1 MAKFF
6 VDRPVMAIVSAIVMV
21 IVGLIAGTSLP
32 IAQYPQITLPTV
44 RVSAFYPGASALVVE
59 ESLAQPIEE
68 QVNGVEGMTYMSS
81 SSSGDGAYNLD
92 VTFGLD
98 VDPDIAAVQVQNRAS
113 QANARLPTEAL
124 NAGVITRKQTP
135 DTLMYA
141 ALVSPKG
148 TYDELFLTNYAS
160 LNLIEA
166 LKRVKG
172 VGNVTLFGAEFGMR
186 LWLKPDRMASLGV
199 TPNDVYR
206 AVTEQNVQ
214 SPAGQV
220 GKLPAPATQQFQYTV
235 QVQGRLRE
243 VAEFEDIIIRA
254 NPDGSSIRIRDVA
267 RVELGAK
274 DYSFQA
280 RLDGRPAAAFSVN
293 LTPDASAIETADLIK
308 ARLKELSA
316 SFPDDLAYEVVFDNT
331 VFVKSSLEE
340 VVHTFV
346 EALVLVLIVVF
357 LFLQSWRATLIPM
370 LAVPVSLIA
379 TLGAFALLGFTIN
392 TLTLFGMVLA
402 IGIVVD
408 DAIVVV
414 EAAEHHM
421 AHGKLGPR
429 EATLKA
435 MDEVTGPVIAIALIL
450 AAVFVPV
457 AFLGG
462 IAGVMYQQFAITVAV
477 STMFSA
483 VVALTLTPALCALLL
498 RPKSED
504 RSGLLARFF
513 DAFNRV
519 FDRITAGYGERV
531 QRLARRLVPALAVL
545 VVLIGAAF
553 MLMSRVP
560 GAFVPPED
568 QGYFLGSVQ
577 LPEAASMNRTIAAT
591 EKVDAVLAAQPGV
604 EKRLMINGYNM
615 LTGAVQSNSA
625 LFVAVLEPW
634 EERTTPEKGLRAIMQ
649 GVYARA
655 AEVRE
660 ASTLVFNP
668 PPIPGLGTSGGFSL
682 KVQDRMGSSPL
693 ELARVA
699 NEFIAAARQ
708 RPEIGMLYTTFN
720 PMTPAYQL
728 EIDRETAKK
737 LGVPIGE
744 ITSALQTFLGGV
756 PINDFARFGRT
767 YKVTMQAEPEF
778 RSDIQGV
785 GQFHVRNTDGQMVPL
800 STLVQ
805 RVDTAAPT
813 VTQRYNLFRTA
824 DVGGSPAPGYSSG
837 QAMRALE
844 EVAATVLPAGYGY
857 EWSGISKQEKES
869 AGQAPIIFGLAL
881 LFVFLFLAALY
892 ESWAVPFAVLFAIP
906 LGVFGAMLGLW
917 ATGLTNNI
925 YAQIGLVLLIGL
937 AAKNAILIVEFAK
950 MLREQGQDAVS
961 AAVGAAKL
969 RLRPIIMTSFAF
981 ILGVVPLILASG
993 AGAASRISM
1002 GITVFSGML
1011 AATLLAIFLVPVLFV
1026 TVAKLS
1032 GNAGEPPAPSAPP
1045 PDPTPETPVAPTS
1058 PGAAPGAPLA
1068 AEAAP

>member
-6 VDRPVMAIVSAIVMV
+6 VDRPVMAIVSAIVLV
-21 IVGLIAGTSLP
+21 LVGLIAGTSLP

-44 RVSAFYPGASALVVE
+44 RVSAFYPGASAEVVE

-81 SSSGDGAYNLD
+81 SSSGDGAYSLD
-92 VTFGLD
+92 VTFDLG

-206 AVTEQNVQ
+206 AVSEQNVQ

-220 GKLPAPATQQFQYTV
+220 GKLPAPATQQFQYSV

-254 NPDGSSIRIRDVA
+254 APDGASIRMRDVA

-340 VVHTFV
+340 VMHTFV
-346 EALVLVLIVVF
+346 EALLLVLIVVF

-414 EAAEHHM
+414 ESVEHHM
-421 AHGKLGPR
+421 AHGKLRPR

-483 VVALTLTPALCALLL
+483 IVALTLTPALCALLL

-531 QRLARRLVPALAVL
+531 QRLTRRLVPALAVL
-545 VVLIGAAF
+545 LALIGAAF

-568 QGYFLGSVQ
+568 QGYFIGNVQ

-591 EKVDAVLAAQPGV
+591 EKVDAVLAAQPGI

-649 GVYARA
+649 GVYAKA

-682 KVQDRMGSSPL
+682 KVQDRMGSSSL

-708 RPEIGMLYTTFN
+708 RPEIGTLYTTFN
-720 PMTPAYQL
+720 PMTPAYRL

-744 ITSALQTFLGGV
+744 VTSALQTFLGGV

-778 RSDIQGV
+778 RSDIQAV
-785 GQFHVRNTDGQMVPL
+785 GQFHVRNASGQMVPL

-805 RVDTAAPT
+805 RVSTSAPT
-813 VTQRYNLFRTA
+813 VMQRYNLFRTA
-824 DVGGSPAPGYSSG
+824 DVGGNPAPGYSSG

-844 EVAATVLPAGYGY
+844 EVAATVLPVGYGY

-1032 GNAGEPPAPSAPP
+1032 GNAGEPPAPSTPPAPATP
-1045 PDPTPETPVAPTS
+1045 PV
-1058 PGAAPGAPLA
+1058 
-1068 AEAAP
+1068 EAAP

>member
-1 MAKFF
+1 
-6 VDRPVMAIVSAIVMV
+6 
-21 IVGLIAGTSLP
+21 
-32 IAQYPQITLPTV
+32 
-44 RVSAFYPGASALVVE
+44 
-59 ESLAQPIEE
+59 
-68 QVNGVEGMTYMSS
+68 
-81 SSSGDGAYNLD
+81 
-92 VTFGLD
+92 
-98 VDPDIAAVQVQNRAS
+98 
-113 QANARLPTEAL
+113 
-124 NAGVITRKQTP
+124 
-135 DTLMYA
+135 
-141 ALVSPKG
+141 
-148 TYDELFLTNYAS
+148 
-160 LNLIEA
+160 
-166 LKRVKG
+166 
-172 VGNVTLFGAEFGMR
+172 
-186 LWLKPDRMASLGV
+186 
-199 TPNDVYR
+199 
-206 AVTEQNVQ
+206 
-214 SPAGQV
+214 
-220 GKLPAPATQQFQYTV
+220 
-235 QVQGRLRE
+235 
-243 VAEFEDIIIRA
+243 
-254 NPDGSSIRIRDVA
+254 
-267 RVELGAK
+267 
-274 DYSFQA
+274 
-280 RLDGRPAAAFSVN
+280 
-293 LTPDASAIETADLIK
+293 
-308 ARLKELSA
+308 
-316 SFPDDLAYEVVFDNT
+316 
-331 VFVKSSLEE
+331 
-340 VVHTFV
+340 
-346 EALVLVLIVVF
+346 
-357 LFLQSWRATLIPM
+357 M

-379 TLGAFALLGFTIN
+379 TLGAIALLGFSIN

-414 EAAEHHM
+414 EAVEHHM

-483 VVALTLTPALCALLL
+483 FVALTLTPALCALLL

-504 RSGLLARFF
+504 RSGLVVRFF

-519 FDRITAGYGERV
+519 FDRITAAYGERV

-568 QGYFLGSVQ
+568 QGYFIGNVQ

-591 EKVDAVLAAQPGV
+591 EKVDAVLAAQPGI

-649 GVYARA
+649 GVYAKA

-682 KVQDRMGSSPL
+682 KVQDRMGSSSL

-699 NEFIAAARQ
+699 NEFLAAARQ
-708 RPEIGMLYTTFN
+708 RPEIGTLYTTFN
-720 PMTPAYQL
+720 PMTPAYRL

-744 ITSALQTFLGGV
+744 VTSALQSFLGGV

-785 GQFHVRNTDGQMVPL
+785 GQFHVRNANGQMVPL

-805 RVDTAAPT
+805 RVSTSAPT
-813 VTQRYNLFRTA
+813 VMQRYNLFRTA
-824 DVGGSPAPGYSSG
+824 DVGGNPAPGYSSG

-917 ATGLTNNI
+917 VTGLTNNI

-1011 AATLLAIFLVPVLFV
+1011 AATLLAGLAM
-1026 TVAKLS
+1026 TV
-1032 GNAGEPPAPSAPP
+1032 
-1045 PDPTPETPVAPTS
+1045 
-1058 PGAAPGAPLA
+1058 
-1068 AEAAP
+1068 

>member
-6 VDRPVMAIVSAIVMV
+6 IHRPVMAIVTAILLVL
-21 IVGLIAGTSLP
+21 VGLIAGGSLP

-44 RVSAFYPGASALVVE
+44 RVSAFYPGASAQVVE
-59 ESLAQPIEE
+59 ESVAQPIEE
-68 QVNGVEGMTYMSS
+68 QINGVEGMAYMSS
-81 SSSGDGAYNLD
+81 SSAGDGSYNLD

-98 VDPDIAAVQVQNRAS
+98 VDPDIASVQVQNRAS
-113 QANARLPTEAL
+113 QANARLPAEAL

-141 ALVSPKG
+141 ALVSPNG
-148 TYDELFLTNYAS
+148 TYDELFLTNYTS
-160 LNLIEA
+160 LNVIEA
-166 LKRVKG
+166 LKRVRG

-199 TPNDVYR
+199 TTNDVYR
-206 AVTEQNVQ
+206 AVAEQNVQ

-220 GKLPAPATQQFQYTV
+220 GKLPAPATQQFQYSV
-235 QVQGRLRE
+235 EVQGRLRE
-243 VAEFEDIIIRA
+243 VAEFENIIVRA
-254 NPDGSSIRIRDVA
+254 RGDGSFVRIRDIA

-280 RLDGRPAAAFSVN
+280 RLNGRPAAAFAIN
-293 LTPDASAIETADLIK
+293 LTPDASAIETAGLIR

-316 SFPDDLAYEVVFDNT
+316 AFPDDLTYEVVFDNT
-331 VFVKSSLEE
+331 VFVESSLEE
-340 VVHTFV
+340 VAHTFV

-379 TLGAFALLGFTIN
+379 TFAAFALLGFTIN

-414 EAAEHHM
+414 EAVEHHM
-421 AHGKLGPR
+421 ASGMRAR
-429 EATLKA
+429 EATVKA
-435 MDEVTGPVIAIALIL
+435 TEEVSGPVVATALVL

-462 IAGVMYQQFAITVAV
+462 IAGVMYKQFAITVAV
-477 STMFSA
+477 STMLSA
-483 VVALTLTPALCALLL
+483 FVALSLTPALCVLLL
-498 RPKSED
+498 KPKSED
-504 RSGLLARFF
+504 RSGSLARFF
-513 DAFNRV
+513 DGFNRV
-519 FDRITAGYGERV
+519 FDRLTSRYGVRV
-531 QRLARRLVPALAVL
+531 QQLTRRWVPSLAALL
-545 VVLIGAAF
+545 ILIGATVL
-553 MLMSRVP
+553 LMSRVP

-568 QGYFLGSVQ
+568 QGYFVGSVQ
-577 LPEAASMNRTIAAT
+577 LPDAASMNRTIAAT
-591 EKVDAVLAAQPGV
+591 GKVDAVLAQQPGI
-604 EKRLMINGYNM
+604 EKRLIINGYNM
-615 LTGAVQSNSA
+615 LTGTVQSNSA

-634 EERTTPEKGLRAIMQ
+634 EERTAPEKSLRAIMQ
-649 GVYARA
+649 GVYASA
-655 AEVRE
+655 ATVRE
-660 ASTLVFNP
+660 ATTLVFNP

-682 KVQDRMGSSPL
+682 KVQDRMGATPL

-720 PMTPAYQL
+720 PTTPAYRL

-737 LGVPIGE
+737 LGVPISE
-744 ITSALQTFLGGV
+744 VTSALQTFLGGV
-756 PINDFARFGRT
+756 PINDFGRFGRA

-778 RSDIQGV
+778 RSDIQGI
-785 GQFHVRNTDGQMVPL
+785 GLFHVRNADGQMVPL

-805 RVDTAAPT
+805 RVSIGAPT

-824 DVGGSPAPGYSSG
+824 DIGGNPASGYSSG
-837 QAMRALE
+837 QAMKALE
-844 EVAATVLPAGYGY
+844 EVAAAELPAGYGY
-857 EWSGISKQEKES
+857 EWSGISKQEQES
-869 AGQAPIIFGLAL
+869 AGQAPVVFGLAL

-892 ESWAVPFAVLFAIP
+892 ESWSVPFAVLFAIP
-906 LGVFGAMLGLW
+906 LGVFGAMVGLW

-950 MLREQGQDAVS
+950 MLRDQGQDATT
-961 AAVGAAKL
+961 AAVTAAKL

-1002 GITVFSGML
+1002 GVTVFSGML
-1011 AATLLAIFLVPVLFV
+1011 AATLLAIFIVPVLLV
-1026 TVAKLS
+1026 AVAKITGQS
-1032 GNAGEPPAPSAPP
+1032 GAPP
-1045 PDPTPETPVAPTS
+1045 SKGQAVEVAS
-1058 PGAAPGAPLA
+1058 
-1068 AEAAP
+1068 

>member
-6 VDRPVMAIVSAIVMV
+6 VDRPVMAIVSAIVLV
-21 IVGLIAGTSLP
+21 LVGVIAGTSLP

-44 RVSAFYPGASALVVE
+44 RVSAFYPGASAEVVE
-59 ESLAQPIEE
+59 ESLAQAIEE

-113 QANARLPTEAL
+113 QANARLPAEAL

-148 TYDELFLTNYAS
+148 TYDELFLANYAS
-160 LNLIEA
+160 LNVIEA

-206 AVTEQNVQ
+206 AVAEQNVQ

-220 GKLPAPATQQFQYTV
+220 GKLPAPATQQFQYSV

-243 VAEFEDIIIRA
+243 VAEFEDIIVRA
-254 NPDGSSIRIRDVA
+254 RPDGSFVRIRDVA

-274 DYSFQA
+274 DYAFQA
-280 RLDGRPAAAFSVN
+280 RLDGRPAAAFSIN
-293 LTPDASAIETADLIK
+293 LTPDASAIETAGLIRE
-308 ARLKELSA
+308 RLKELSA
-316 SFPDDLAYEVVFDNT
+316 AFPEDLAYDVVFDNT
-331 VFVKSSLEE
+331 VFVESSLEE
-340 VVHTFV
+340 VVHTFF

-357 LFLQSWRATLIPM
+357 LFLQSWRATVIPM

-379 TLGAFALLGFTIN
+379 TFGAFALLGFTIN

-414 EAAEHHM
+414 EAVEHHM

-462 IAGVMYQQFAITVAV
+462 IAGVMYKQFAITVAV
-477 STMFSA
+477 STLVSA
-483 VVALTLTPALCALLL
+483 FVALTLTPALCALLL

-504 RSGLLARFF
+504 RSGPLARFF
-513 DAFNRV
+513 DGFNRI
-519 FDRITAGYGERV
+519 FDRITARYGERV
-531 QRLARRLVPALAVL
+531 QRLARSLLPSLAVL
-545 VVLIGAAF
+545 AVLIGAAF
-553 MLMSRVP
+553 LLMSRVP

-568 QGYFLGSVQ
+568 QGYFIGNVQ

-591 EKVDAVLAAQPGV
+591 EKVDALLARQPGI
-604 EKRLMINGYNM
+604 EKRLVINGFNIM
-615 LTGAVQSNSA
+615 TGTVQSNSA
-625 LFVAVLEPW
+625 LFLAVLEPW
-634 EERTTPEKGLRAIMQ
+634 AERNSPEKGLRAIMTA
-649 GVYARA
+649 VYRGA

-660 ASTLVFNP
+660 ATTLVFNP
-668 PPIPGLGTSGGFSL
+668 PPIPGLGTSGGFSFKL
-682 KVQDRMGSSPL
+682 QDRMGATPL

-699 NEFIAAARQ
+699 EGFIAAARQ
-708 RPEIGMLYTTFN
+708 RPEIGMVYTTFN
-720 PMTPAYQL
+720 PTTPAYRL

-737 LGVPIGE
+737 LGVPISEVTG
-744 ITSALQTFLGGV
+744 ALQAFLGGV
-756 PINDFARFGRT
+756 PINDFGRFGRA

-785 GQFHVRNTDGQMVPL
+785 GLFHVRNADGQMVPL

-805 RVDTAAPT
+805 RVSIGAPT

-824 DVGGSPAPGYSSG
+824 DIGGSPAPGYSSG

-844 EVAATVLPAGYGY
+844 EVAAATLPAGYGY

-981 ILGVVPLILASG
+981 ILGVVPLILSSG

-1011 AATLLAIFLVPVLFV
+1011 AATLLAVFLVPVLFV
-1026 TVAKLS
+1026 AVGRLT
-1032 GNAGEPPAPSAPP
+1032 GDAGGSQ
-1045 PDPTPETPVAPTS
+1045 
-1058 PGAAPGAPLA
+1058 A
-1068 AEAAP
+1068 AEEAP

>member
-6 VDRPVMAIVSAIVMV
+6 VDRPVMAIVSAIVLV
-21 IVGLIAGTSLP
+21 LVGVIAGTSLP

-44 RVSAFYPGASALVVE
+44 RVSAFHPGASAEVVE
-59 ESLAQPIEE
+59 ESLAQAIEE

-92 VTFGLD
+92 VTFGLG

-113 QANARLPTEAL
+113 QANARLPAEAL

-160 LNLIEA
+160 LNVIEA

-199 TPNDVYR
+199 TPNDVHR
-206 AVTEQNVQ
+206 AVAEQNVQ

-220 GKLPAPATQQFQYTV
+220 GKLPAPATQQFQYSV
-235 QVQGRLRE
+235 QVRGRLRE
-243 VAEFEDIIIRA
+243 VSEFEDIIVRA
-254 NPDGSSIRIRDVA
+254 RPDGSFVRIRDIA

-274 DYSFQA
+274 DYAFQA
-280 RLDGRPAAAFSVN
+280 RLDGRPAAAFSIN
-293 LTPDASAIETADLIK
+293 LTPDASAIETAGLIRE
-308 ARLKELSA
+308 RLKELSA
-316 SFPDDLAYEVVFDNT
+316 AFPEDLAYDVVFDNT
-331 VFVKSSLEE
+331 VFVESSLEE
-340 VVHTFV
+340 VVHTFF

-379 TLGAFALLGFTIN
+379 TFGAFALLGFTIN

-414 EAAEHHM
+414 EAVEHHM

-462 IAGVMYQQFAITVAV
+462 IAGVMYKQFAITVAV
-477 STMFSA
+477 STLVSA
-483 VVALTLTPALCALLL
+483 FVALTLTPALCALLL

-504 RSGLLARFF
+504 RSGPLARFF
-513 DAFNRV
+513 DGFDRI
-519 FDRITAGYGERV
+519 FDRITARYGERV
-531 QRLARRLVPALAVL
+531 QRLARSLLPSLAVL
-545 VVLIGAAF
+545 AVLIGAAF
-553 MLMSRVP
+553 LLMSRVP

-568 QGYFLGSVQ
+568 QGYFIGNVQ

-591 EKVDAVLAAQPGV
+591 AKVDALLARQPGI
-604 EKRLMINGYNM
+604 EKRLVINGFNIM
-615 LTGAVQSNSA
+615 TGTVQSNSA
-625 LFVAVLEPW
+625 LFLAVLEPW
-634 EERTTPEKGLRAIMQ
+634 AERKSPEKGLRAIMTAVHR
-649 GVYARA
+649 GA

-660 ASTLVFNP
+660 ATTLVFNP
-668 PPIPGLGTSGGFSL
+668 PPIPGLGTSGGFSFKL
-682 KVQDRMGSSPL
+682 QDRMGATPL

-699 NEFIAAARQ
+699 EGFIAAARQ
-708 RPEIGMLYTTFN
+708 RPEIGMVYTTFN
-720 PMTPAYQL
+720 PTTPAYRL

-737 LGVPIGE
+737 LGVPISEVTG
-744 ITSALQTFLGGV
+744 ALQAFLGGV
-756 PINDFARFGRT
+756 PINDFGRFGRA
-767 YKVTMQAEPEF
+767 YKVTMQAEPGF

-785 GQFHVRNTDGQMVPL
+785 GLFHVRNADGRMVPL

-805 RVDTAAPT
+805 RVSIGAPT

-824 DVGGSPAPGYSSG
+824 DIGGSPAPGYSSG
-837 QAMRALE
+837 QAMQALE
-844 EVAATVLPAGYGY
+844 EVAAATLPSGYGY
-857 EWSGISKQEKES
+857 EWSGISEQEKES
-869 AGQAPIIFGLAL
+869 AGQAPVIFGLAL

-981 ILGVVPLILASG
+981 ILGVVPLILSSG

-1011 AATLLAIFLVPVLFV
+1011 AATLLAVLFVPVLFV
-1026 TVAKLS
+1026 AIARLTGDTGGS
-1032 GNAGEPPAPSAPP
+1032 Q
-1045 PDPTPETPVAPTS
+1045 
-1058 PGAAPGAPLA
+1058 A
-1068 AEAAP
+1068 AEEAP

>member
-6 VDRPVMAIVSAIVMV
+6 VDRPVMAIVSAIVLV
-21 IVGLIAGTSLP
+21 LVGLIAGTSLP

-44 RVSAFYPGASALVVE
+44 RVSAFYPGASAEVVE

-68 QVNGVEGMTYMSS
+68 QVNGVEGMSYMSS
-81 SSSGDGAYNLD
+81 SSSGDGAYSLD
-92 VTFGLD
+92 VTFDLD

-206 AVTEQNVQ
+206 AVSEQNVQ

-220 GKLPAPATQQFQYTV
+220 GKLPAPATQQFQYSV

-243 VAEFEDIIIRA
+243 VAEFENIIIRA
-254 NPDGSSIRIRDVA
+254 DPDGASIRMRDVA

-316 SFPDDLAYEVVFDNT
+316 SFPDDLVYEVVFDNT

-340 VVHTFV
+340 VMHTFV
-346 EALVLVLIVVF
+346 EALLLVLIVVF

-414 EAAEHHM
+414 ESVEHHM
-421 AHGKLGPR
+421 AHGKLRPR

-483 VVALTLTPALCALLL
+483 IVALTLTPALCALLL

-531 QRLARRLVPALAVL
+531 QRLTRRLVPALAVL
-545 VVLIGAAF
+545 LALIGAAF

-568 QGYFLGSVQ
+568 QGYFIGNVQ
-577 LPEAASMNRTIAAT
+577 LPEAASMNRTIAAS
-591 EKVDAVLAAQPGV
+591 EKVDAVLAAQPGI

-634 EERTTPEKGLRAIMQ
+634 EERTTPKKGLRAIMQ
-649 GVYARA
+649 GVYAKA

-682 KVQDRMGSSPL
+682 KVQDRMGSSSL

-708 RPEIGMLYTTFN
+708 RPEIGTLYTTFN
-720 PMTPAYQL
+720 PMTPAYRL

-744 ITSALQTFLGGV
+744 VTSALQTFFGGV

-778 RSDIQGV
+778 RSDIQAV
-785 GQFHVRNTDGQMVPL
+785 GQFHVRNASGQMVPL

-805 RVDTAAPT
+805 RVSTSAPT
-813 VTQRYNLFRTA
+813 VMQRYNLFRTA
-824 DVGGSPAPGYSSG
+824 DVGGNPAPGYSSG

-844 EVAATVLPAGYGY
+844 EVAATVLPVGYGY

-1032 GNAGEPPAPSAPP
+1032 GNAGEPPAPSTPPAPA
-1045 PDPTPETPVAPTS
+1045 TP
-1058 PGAAPGAPLA
+1058 L

>member
-21 IVGLIAGTSLP
+21 LVGLIAGTSLP

-316 SFPDDLAYEVVFDNT
+316 SFPADLAYEVVFDNT

-785 GQFHVRNTDGQMVPL
+785 GQFHVRNADGQMVPL

-805 RVDTAAPT
+805 RVATAAPT

-844 EVAATVLPAGYGY
+844 EVAAAVLPAGYGY

>member
-6 VDRPVMAIVSAIVMV
+6 VDRPVMAIVSAIVLV
-21 IVGLIAGTSLP
+21 LVGVIAGTSLP

-44 RVSAFYPGASALVVE
+44 RVSAFYPGASAEVVE
-59 ESLAQPIEE
+59 ESLAQAIEE

-113 QANARLPTEAL
+113 QANARLPAEAL

-148 TYDELFLTNYAS
+148 TYDELFLANYAS
-160 LNLIEA
+160 LNVIEA

-206 AVTEQNVQ
+206 AVAEQNVQ

-220 GKLPAPATQQFQYTV
+220 GKLPAPATQQFQYSV

-243 VAEFEDIIIRA
+243 VAEFEDIIVRA
-254 NPDGSSIRIRDVA
+254 RPDGSFVRIRDVA

-274 DYSFQA
+274 DYAFQA
-280 RLDGRPAAAFSVN
+280 RLDGRPAAAFSIN
-293 LTPDASAIETADLIK
+293 LTPDASAIETAGLIRE
-308 ARLKELSA
+308 RLKELSA
-316 SFPDDLAYEVVFDNT
+316 AFPEDLAYDVVFDNT
-331 VFVKSSLEE
+331 VFVESSLEE
-340 VVHTFV
+340 VVHTFF

-357 LFLQSWRATLIPM
+357 LFLQSWRATVIPM

-379 TLGAFALLGFTIN
+379 TFGAFALLGFTIN

-414 EAAEHHM
+414 EAVEHHM

-462 IAGVMYQQFAITVAV
+462 IAGVMYKQFAITVAV
-477 STMFSA
+477 STLVSA
-483 VVALTLTPALCALLL
+483 FVALTLTPALCALLL

-504 RSGLLARFF
+504 RSGPLARFF
-513 DAFNRV
+513 DGFNRI
-519 FDRITAGYGERV
+519 FDRITARYGERV
-531 QRLARRLVPALAVL
+531 QRLARSLLPSLAVL
-545 VVLIGAAF
+545 AVLIGAAF
-553 MLMSRVP
+553 LLMSRVP

-568 QGYFLGSVQ
+568 QGYFIGNVQ

-591 EKVDAVLAAQPGV
+591 EKVDALLARQPGI
-604 EKRLMINGYNM
+604 EKRLVINGFNIM
-615 LTGAVQSNSA
+615 TGTVQSNSA
-625 LFVAVLEPW
+625 LFLAVLEPW
-634 EERTTPEKGLRAIMQ
+634 AERNSPEKGLRAIMTA
-649 GVYARA
+649 VYRGA

-660 ASTLVFNP
+660 ATTLVFNP
-668 PPIPGLGTSGGFSL
+668 PPIPGLGTSGGFSFKL
-682 KVQDRMGSSPL
+682 QDRMGATPL

-699 NEFIAAARQ
+699 EGFIAAARQ
-708 RPEIGMLYTTFN
+708 RPEIGMVYTTFN
-720 PMTPAYQL
+720 PTTPAYRL

-737 LGVPIGE
+737 LGVPISEVTG
-744 ITSALQTFLGGV
+744 ALQAFLGGV
-756 PINDFARFGRT
+756 PINDFGRFGRA

-785 GQFHVRNTDGQMVPL
+785 GLFHVRNADGQMVPL

-805 RVDTAAPT
+805 RVSIGAPT

-824 DVGGSPAPGYSSG
+824 DIGGSPAPGYSSG
-837 QAMRALE
+837 QAMQALE
-844 EVAATVLPAGYGY
+844 EVAAATLPAGYGY

-981 ILGVVPLILASG
+981 ILGVVPLILSSG

-1011 AATLLAIFLVPVLFV
+1011 AATLLAVFLVPVLFV
-1026 TVAKLS
+1026 AVGRLT
-1032 GNAGEPPAPSAPP
+1032 GDAGGSQ
-1045 PDPTPETPVAPTS
+1045 
-1058 PGAAPGAPLA
+1058 A
-1068 AEAAP
+1068 AEEAP

>member
-1 MAKFF
+1 MARFF
-6 VDRPVMAIVSAIVMV
+6 IHRPVMAIVSAILLVL
-21 IVGLIAGTSLP
+21 VGLIAAGSLP

-44 RVSAFYPGASALVVE
+44 RVSAFYPGASAQVVE
-59 ESLAQPIEE
+59 ESVAQPIEE
-68 QVNGVEGMTYMSS
+68 QVNGVEGMAYMSS
-81 SSSGDGAYNLD
+81 SSAGDGSYNLD

-98 VDPDIAAVQVQNRAS
+98 VDPDIASVQVQNRAS
-113 QANARLPTEAL
+113 QANSRLPAEAL

-141 ALVSPKG
+141 ALVSPNG
-148 TYDELFLTNYAS
+148 TYDELFLTNYTS
-160 LNLIEA
+160 LNVIEA

-186 LWLKPDRMASLGV
+186 LWLKPDRMTSLGV

-220 GKLPAPATQQFQYTV
+220 GKLPAPVTQQFQYSV

-243 VAEFEDIIIRA
+243 VAEFEDIIVRA
-254 NPDGSSIRIRDVA
+254 RGDGSFVRIRDIA

-280 RLDGRPAAAFSVN
+280 RLNGKPAAAFAVN
-293 LTPDASAIETADLIK
+293 LTPDASAIETAGLIR

-316 SFPDDLAYEVVFDNT
+316 AFPADLAYEVVFDNT
-331 VFVKSSLEE
+331 VFVESSLEE
-340 VVHTFV
+340 VAHTFV
-346 EALVLVLIVVF
+346 EALLLVLVVVF

-379 TLGAFALLGFTIN
+379 TFAAFALLGFTIN

-414 EAAEHHM
+414 EAVEHHLASGM
-421 AHGKLGPR
+421 DAR
-429 EATLKA
+429 AATVKA
-435 MDEVTGPVIAIALIL
+435 TDEVSGPVVATALIL

-477 STMFSA
+477 STMVSA
-483 VVALTLTPALCALLL
+483 FVALSLTPALCALLL
-498 RPKSED
+498 RPKSAD

-513 DAFNRV
+513 DGFNRI
-519 FDRITAGYGERV
+519 FDRITARYGVGV
-531 QRLARRLVPALAVL
+531 QQLTRRLVPSLAVL
-545 VVLIGAAF
+545 MVLIGAAF
-553 MLMSRVP
+553 LLMSRVP

-568 QGYFLGSVQ
+568 QGYFVGSVQ

-591 EKVDAVLAAQPGV
+591 EKVDALLAQRPGI
-604 EKRLMINGYNM
+604 EKRLVINGYNT

-634 EERTTPEKGLRAIMQ
+634 EERTAPEKGLRAIMQ
-649 GVYARA
+649 GVYASA
-655 AEVRE
+655 AGVRE
-660 ASTLVFNP
+660 ATTLVFNP
-668 PPIPGLGTSGGFSL
+668 PPIPGLGTSGGFSFKL
-682 KVQDRMGSSPL
+682 QDRMGATPL

-699 NEFIAAARQ
+699 NDFIAAARQ

-720 PMTPAYQL
+720 PTTPAYRL
-728 EIDRETAKK
+728 DIDRETAKK
-737 LGVPIGE
+737 LGVPISE

-756 PINDFARFGRT
+756 PVNDFGRFGRT
-767 YKVTMQAEPEF
+767 YKVTMQAEPAF
-778 RSDIQGV
+778 RSDIQGI
-785 GQFHVRNTDGQMVPL
+785 GLFHVRNADGQMVPL

-805 RVDTAAPT
+805 RVSIGAPT

-824 DVGGSPAPGYSSG
+824 DIGGNPAPGYSSG
-837 QAMRALE
+837 QAMQALQ
-844 EVAATVLPAGYGY
+844 EVAAAELPAGYGY
-857 EWSGISKQEKES
+857 EWSGISKQEQES
-869 AGQAPIIFGLAL
+869 AGQAPIVFGLAL

-892 ESWAVPFAVLFAIP
+892 ESWSVPFAVLFAIP

-950 MLREQGQDAVS
+950 MLREQGQDAVT
-961 AAVGAAKL
+961 AALSAAKL
-969 RLRPIIMTSFAF
+969 RLRPIVMTSFAF

-1011 AATLLAIFLVPVLFV
+1011 AATLLAIFIVPVLFV
-1026 TVAKLS
+1026 AIAKITGQS
-1032 GNAGEPPAPSAPP
+1032 GEPPAEPP
-1045 PDPTPETPVAPTS
+1045 AEPVDPAPTPS
-1058 PGAAPGAPLA
+1058 PGAPAAVAP
-1068 AEAAP
+1068 

>member
-6 VDRPVMAIVSAIVMV
+6 IDRPVFAIVISLFLV
-21 IVGLIAGTSLP
+21 LAGTLTLIGLP
-32 IAQYPQITLPTV
+32 VAQYPNIALPKV
-44 RVSAFYPGASALVVE
+44 NINAFYPGADAAAVQQGVAAVLD
-59 ESLAQPIEE
+59 QK
-68 QVNGVEGMTYMSS
+68 VNGVTSMKSIQSTSGDDGSS
-81 SSSGDGAYNLD
+81 SVT
-92 VTFGLD
+92 VTFELER
-98 VDPDIAAVQVQNRAS
+98 DPDIAAVEVQNRVALATAS
-113 QANARLPTEAL
+113 LPPEVRDI
-124 NAGVITRKQTP
+124 GISVVKSSP
-135 DTLMYA
+135 DTLLYA
-141 ALVSPKG
+141 TLFSPNQ
-148 TYDELFLTNYAS
+148 TYDFLFINNYTDLYLTDS
-160 LNLIEA
+160 
-166 LKRVKG
+166 LKRIKG
-172 VGNVTLFGAEFGMR
+172 VGDVKIFGSEFGMR
-186 LWLKPDRMASLGV
+186 IWLKPDRLAALGLSV
-199 TPNDVYR
+199 ADVSR
-206 AVTEQNVQ
+206 AVRAQNVQ
-214 SPAGQV
+214 AAV
-220 GKLPAPATQQFQYTV
+220 GKVGTPPASSDTGLQYSLSI
-235 QVQGRLRE
+235 QGRLVDE
-243 VAEFEDIIIRA
+243 KQFEEIVIR
-254 NPDGSSIRIRDVA
+254 NEPDGSFIRLKDIA
-267 RVELGAK
+267 RVELGANS
-274 DYSFQA
+274 YSQTA
-280 RLDGRPAAAFSVN
+280 EYNGKPS
-293 LTPDASAIETADLIK
+293 SALGITLSPGANALETADLVK
-308 ARLKELSA
+308 AELVRLKA
-316 SFPDDLAYEVVFDNT
+316 AFPEDLDYRIVYDTSE
-331 VFVKSSLEE
+331 FVKASVEE

-346 EALVLVLIVVF
+346 EALILVLVVVF

-483 VVALTLTPALCALLL
+483 LVALTLTPALCALLL

-649 GVYARA
+649 GVYAKA